1 MKKTFWKKIA
11 AVVIIIVML
20 VVAMPVR
27 VWAGENDECG
37 KGKIKTNL
45 FGCIEDKESS
55 AMFTILGI
63 VLNVLTVGVGVL
75 GVLGIVISGV
85 QYLTARDNEA
95 QMAKA
100 RKRILEVIIGLIV
113 YAVMYLV
120 LNNLLIPGG
129 I

>member
-1 MKKTFWKKIA
+1 MKKTFWKKIV
-11 AVVIIIVML
+11 AVVMTVAVL
-20 VVAMPVR
+20 ATAMPVR
-27 VWAGENDECG
+27 VWADEECQNG
-37 KGKIKTNL
+37 IKTNL
-45 FGCIEDKESS
+45 FGCIEDDKDGK

-100 RKRILEVIIGLIV
+100 RKRILEVVIGLVV

-120 LNNLLIPGG
+120 LSNLLIPGG